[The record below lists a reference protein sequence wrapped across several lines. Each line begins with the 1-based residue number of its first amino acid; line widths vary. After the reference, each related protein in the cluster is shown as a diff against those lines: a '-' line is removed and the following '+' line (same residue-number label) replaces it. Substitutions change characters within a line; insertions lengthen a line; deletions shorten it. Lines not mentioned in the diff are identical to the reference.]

1 MRNWYHWCS
10 WAEKM
15 RQSMNEPNLF
25 QCACIL
31 VLPLSISFHFA
42 FLYSIVLSLCAYLFT
57 LQRYHCCLFRCFL
70 LFRIENCLCIQSWWM
85 MAMKCES
92 VACACVFK
100 WHLEINSRLCD
111 DLAAL
116 APTDHKDQWWYSI
129 YLFSIEE
136 KPYIKHV
143 WMYH

>member
-42 FLYSIVLSLCAYLFT
+42 FLYSIVLSLCAYSLHFNVIIVV
-57 LQRYHCCLFRCFL
+57 FSVVFL
-70 LFRIENCLCIQSWWM
+70 IENCLCFQSWWM

-100 WHLEINSRLCD
+100 WHLEINSRLWWSCSIS
-111 DLAAL
+111 
-116 APTDHKDQWWYSI
+116 TDGSQRPMMIFDI
-129 YLFSIEE
+129 YFEE